1 MRTDGTDD
9 GAQLGGRLLTLVG
22 ERDFHALA
30 PAISQIAHDESD
42 RSAFTA
48 VVTWMVTTIADL
60 IADPTASVDD
70 AVDSFIS
77 VVPVV
82 HDTTEFDEELPPPAE
97 WLFTAVVRLLQSR
110 HRTGSILPPPV
121 PADSA
126 LTRTQA
132 LVEALLWLDALLDR
146 GHGSVGDFG

>member
-1 MRTDGTDD
+1 MRID
-9 GAQLGGRLLTLVG
+9 GADEGARLGGRLLTLVG
-22 ERDFHALA
+22 DRDFHALA
-30 PAISQIAHDESD
+30 PAISQIACDDGD
-42 RSAFTA
+42 RSVFSS

-60 IADPTASVDD
+60 VADPTASIDD

-77 VVPVV
+77 VIPVV
-82 HDTTEFDEELPPPAE
+82 HDTTEFDEELPAPAE
-97 WLFTAVVRLLQSR
+97 WLFTAVVRHLQSR
-110 HRTGSILPPPV
+110 HRTGSVLPPPE

-146 GHGSVGDFG
+146 GHSL